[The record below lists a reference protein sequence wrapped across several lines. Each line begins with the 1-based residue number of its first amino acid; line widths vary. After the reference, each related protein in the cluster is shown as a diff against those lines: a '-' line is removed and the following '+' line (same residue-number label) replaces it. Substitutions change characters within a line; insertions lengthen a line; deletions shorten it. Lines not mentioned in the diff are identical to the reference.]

1 VLGRALR
8 QLYDLGLVR
17 RDGRRYVIVD
27 RAGLEKLA
35 GE

>member
-1 VLGRALR
+1 VLGRTLR

-17 RDGRRYVIVD
+17 RDGRSYVIVD
-27 RAGLEKLA
+27 REGLERLA